1 MGNGPFL
8 YDHPS
13 KYSFTGPTDKAW
25 DPKAVTRA
33 SYAASNLSPPKPK
46 QDGPLIDAKEFN
58 RHPDSYFVVPYGNL
72 NWKPMSPRTRKK
84 VQYTRYGQLF
94 LRICQLLGAL
104 GLLFCVI
111 CIKGTQGPTGWI
123 IRVPAGVALLHTIY
137 AIYHLSRSANA
148 RTAASSASYM
158 IFAAILD
165 LGLIPFLVFT
175 AIMAHDQHIESSDT
189 PGHWASLFMFD
200 TATAK
205 IIYTTY
211 LVSVV
216 SGIFHLISLIVSIY
230 LAVVFRKISALPPDM
245 NPLED
250 NLTSRHKRNKSE
262 LLDIRNSQTS
272 TAVSSQRDS
281 RVEEPLIAPVRS
293 VPFMH
298 TRTESSPY
306 INNAPHPHFSPRT
319 SRTNESDPFY
329 DQPLSNRSSCTHV
342 RQQSLHTQSRSQRI
356 SQPNVNPSFR
366 NQDRTAEN
374 DQLPNEPLILRSPT
388 KSSSIYTDDITSRPT
403 STRPP
408 STRPPTTRPLSTAP
422 SLPASTVTEDSNW
435 ITHPSP
441 PPSPPAEF
449 KHLRN
454 SNPHQPFP
462 QTSRYVENIE
472 NRTPRPLEMN
482 PPTPVS
488 ASYGTQ
494 EGRTGAALDQR
505 ALMPGTGNMLGLRGK
520 LDFNPPKRREGQ
532 PVQQQRLGDGYGE
545 LNGGMGNTNGKI
557 RGVPMIRMK

>member
-1 MGNGPFL
+1 MGNSPFL

-25 DPKAVTRA
+25 DPKAVTRMG
-33 SYAASNLSPPKPK
+33 YAASTPSVPRPKHE
-46 QDGPLIDAKEFN
+46 GPLIDAKDFN

-84 VQYTRYGQLF
+84 VQHTRYAQLF

-111 CIKGTQGPTGWI
+111 SIKGTQGSTGWI
-123 IRVPAGVALLHTIY
+123 IRVPAGLAILHTIY

-175 AIMAHDQHIESSDT
+175 AIMSHDQHVQPSNT
-189 PGHWASLFMFD
+189 PDHWASLFLFD

-216 SGIFHLISLIVSIY
+216 NGTLHLVSLIVSIY
-230 LAVVFRKISALPPDM
+230 LAVVFRKIATLPPDM

-250 NLTSRHKRNKSE
+250 NLTSRHKRNKSD
-262 LLDIRNSQTS
+262 LLEIRQSQNS
-272 TAVSSQRDS
+272 TAVSSKRDS

-298 TRTESSPY
+298 TRTESSPD
-306 INNAPHPHFSPRT
+306 INSVAHPHFSPRA
-319 SRTNESDPFY
+319 SRTNITGPFY
-329 DQPLSNRSSCTHV
+329 DQPLSNRSSRTIV
-342 RQQSLHTQSRSQRI
+342 PQQSFYSQPRNRRN
-356 SQPNVNPSFR
+356 SQPNTNSSFR
-366 NQDRTAEN
+366 NPDHATEN
-374 DQLPNEPLILRSPT
+374 HYPPNEPLILRSPT

-422 SLPASTVTEDSNW
+422 SLPASTVTEDNNW

-449 KHLRN
+449 KHLRH
-454 SNPHQPFP
+454 SNPQQPLS
-462 QTSRYVENIE
+462 QTSRREDRGNIGSE
-472 NRTPRPLEMN
+472 GSDAWNREY
-482 PPTPVS
+482 
-488 ASYGTQ
+488 AWF
-494 EGRTGAALDQR
+494 EGEI
-505 ALMPGTGNMLGLRGK
+505 GL
-520 LDFNPPKRREGQ
+520 
-532 PVQQQRLGDGYGE
+532 
-545 LNGGMGNTNGKI
+545 
-557 RGVPMIRMK
+557 